1 MVEFVDGPV
10 HELSRVS
17 LRYTFTL
24 VWAFIS
30 YILHLLQL
38 KIENHCTHKQ
48 AIEQEQEIET
58 LKALIKDQK
67 EELQALRQ
75 ELQDSHRVSKKPHPL
90 ESSTVLG
97 GGGARGQFAPPENGF
112 PPPSILGSPDFPP
125 PPPPT
130 P

>member
-1 MVEFVDGPV
+1 MGF
-10 HELSRVS
+10 
-17 LRYTFTL
+17 
-24 VWAFIS
+24 
-30 YILHLLQL
+30 YILHFAFIYLLQL

-90 ESSTVLG
+90 ELSTG
-97 GGGARGQFAPPENGF
+97 FFRGGGAG
-112 PPPSILGSPDFPP
+112 PP
-125 PPPPT
+125 PPRDGP
-130 P
+130 